1 MKMSNQTYR
10 LTALHQWVDQ
20 AIEREVKQRPL
31 PDTLRLL
38 RLRKFR
44 AAIKKRLELLAST
57 TLASA

>member
-1 MKMSNQTYR
+1 MSYQAYR

-20 AIEREVKQRPL
+20 AIEREVKQHQL
-31 PDTLRLL
+31 PDSLRLL

-44 AAIKKRLELLAST
+44 AAVKKRLELLAST

>member
-1 MKMSNQTYR
+1 MSNQTYK

-20 AIEREVKQRPL
+20 AIERELKQRL
-31 PDTLRLL
+31 MPDDLRLL

-57 TLASA
+57 ALASV

>member
-1 MKMSNQTYR
+1 MSDTTYR

-20 AIEREVKQRPL
+20 AIEREAKQRPL
-31 PDTLRLL
+31 PDSLRLL

-57 TLASA
+57 NFALA